1 MINLL
6 QRLRAQT
13 LLQLGSRISGT
24 RFVQLSKTP
33 KNVAAVR
40 DQRLG
45 ELLHHA
51 KNNVPF
57 YSNRI
62 LELGKTGQSNLDRLA
77 SVPVLTKDD
86 VERNFPDSI
95 TDQSD
100 PADWRMMST
109 RGTAQRLV
117 TVQDFAKRDANRA
130 AQLRMLLLSNG
141 YSIGKRKIEIPPEIC
156 EIVCGDEG
164 EKEESVMSF
173 AWSAIRSG
181 SWKDKK
187 SLRDLRGIVER
198 QWIFNTEHYAGFG
211 HHGSKPPADML
222 QRYVDRLRLG
232 KPFVVKTLATYLV
245 EIAKHIRDSD
255 QQPLK
260 IPVIKVMGS
269 RVTPNQRCMI
279 EKWFGGK
286 FWDDYGSAEFGSM
299 ACECDQHDG
308 LHVFDDMF
316 VVEVVDDAGQPV
328 ADGVSGWILVTDL
341 MNRAMP
347 LIRYCI
353 GDVGFLNS
361 LPCDCGRTS
370 HRLTVQGRA
379 HDVLVTGSGSWKTH
393 DDVVDFCESFPG
405 VDSCVVE
412 CRSSGK
418 FNLTVIPGRQ
428 TAFEK
433 DEFSKAFSQWIE
445 TNSRVS
451 VRTASTIHAEAGG
464 KFRFVRGN
472 LNSMRG
478 AA

>member
-1 MINLL
+1 
-6 QRLRAQT
+6 
-13 LLQLGSRISGT
+13 
-24 RFVQLSKTP
+24 
-33 KNVAAVR
+33 
-40 DQRLG
+40 
-45 ELLHHA
+45 
-51 KNNVPF
+51 
-57 YSNRI
+57 
-62 LELGKTGQSNLDRLA
+62 
-77 SVPVLTKDD
+77 
-86 VERNFPDSI
+86 
-95 TDQSD
+95 
-100 PADWRMMST
+100 
-109 RGTAQRLV
+109 
-117 TVQDFAKRDANRA
+117 
-130 AQLRMLLLSNG
+130 
-141 YSIGKRKIEIPPEIC
+141 
-156 EIVCGDEG
+156 
-164 EKEESVMSF
+164 
-173 AWSAIRSG
+173 
-181 SWKDKK
+181 
-187 SLRDLRGIVER
+187 
-198 QWIFNTEHYAGFG
+198 
-211 HHGSKPPADML
+211 
-222 QRYVDRLRLG
+222 
-232 KPFVVKTLATYLV
+232 
-245 EIAKHIRDSD
+245 
-255 QQPLK
+255 
-260 IPVIKVMGS
+260 
-269 RVTPNQRCMI
+269 
-279 EKWFGGK
+279 
-286 FWDDYGSAEFGSM
+286 
-299 ACECDQHDG
+299 
-308 LHVFDDMF
+308 MF

-361 LPCDCGRTS
+361 NPCDCGRTS
-370 HRLTVQGRA
+370 PRLTVQGRA